1 MGQRTR
7 WALALGLTLMLMPT
21 TGIPAV
27 TQQGVFSCTAGSSG
41 IGDGYFPLA
50 GNSGYDVL
58 HYALDLDL
66 DVDAAAVTAG
76 EATIQALAT
85 TDLCAFNL
93 DYRGPAIDR
102 VTIDKQPVAF
112 ARRGGELTVTPTEP
126 IGRGE
131 EFVVGVTYRGA
142 LETIRLGN
150 ALPPPPA
157 APAGATPVAD
167 DAAASEPAGPETDL
181 GVAGGEPP
189 QVFGGL
195 FQADGTLFLA
205 GEPFGADGLFPVN
218 GHPADKATYSFRLT
232 VPDPYLAV
240 ANGVLVE
247 RVDEGAAT
255 TTVWTTRDPV
265 ASYLV
270 TFHAAEIDLIEQTT
284 PGGLPLIFAYAEG
297 VPAGQRAV
305 FDRTPEILAFLEEV
319 FGPYPFETA
328 GGTIVGEP
336 IGFALETQGL
346 PIYGT
351 LPTFGGDDVPPQ
363 ILASF
368 EETVVHE
375 LAHQWFGD
383 SVSLLRWQD
392 IWLNEGFATYSQIL
406 WIEHTAGVPARNAR
420 LAETY
425 DEVALAIRLADPAV
439 RPSLTALDLLASFG
453 VPPEAVDADIVAAF
467 GVESAAELGD
477 LSFDEALA
485 RLAAEGVPVAAPASD
500 VALTGDPGP
509 DQLFSYPFVYQRGA
523 LAVHALRVEVG
534 DDAFFAILRE
544 WTERYRN
551 GNATID
557 DFVALA
563 EEVSGQELDALIV
576 AWLFEPELPPLAIGA
591 PDEPAGATPV
601 P

>member
-7 WALALGLTLMLMPT
+7 WALALGLTLLLAT
-21 TGIPAV
+21 TGVPAV
-27 TQQGVFSCTAGSSG
+27 ARQGTVSCTAGSSG

-66 DVDAAAVTAG
+66 DVNAAALTAG
-76 EATIQALAT
+76 EAAIQALAT
-85 TDLCAFNL
+85 DDLCAFNL
-93 DYRGPAIDR
+93 DFRGPEIDR

-112 ARRGGELTVTPTEP
+112 SRRGGELTVTPTAP

-131 EFVVGVTYRGA
+131 EFVVGITYHGA
-142 LETIRLGN
+142 LETIPLGDV
-150 ALPPPPA
+150 APAETPA
-157 APAGATPVAD
+157 AIASPAATPVSGAAD
-167 DAAASEPAGPETDL
+167 VVVPDGPATGL

-195 FQADGTLFLA
+195 FQAEGALFLA
-205 GEPFGADGLFPVN
+205 GEPFGAEFLFPVN

-240 ANGVLVE
+240 ANGTLAE
-247 RVDEGAAT
+247 RIDEGAAT

-270 TFHAAEIDLIEQTT
+270 TFHAAEIDLVERTG
-284 PGGLPLIFAYAEG
+284 PGGLPLLFAFADG
-297 VPAGQRAV
+297 VPAAQRAV
-305 FDRTPEILAFLEEV
+305 FARTPEILAFFEGV

-328 GGTIVGEP
+328 GGTVVGEP

-346 PIYGT
+346 PIFGT
-351 LPTFGGDDVPPQ
+351 LPTFGGGGVSPLA
-363 ILASF
+363 LASF

-392 IWLNEGFATYSQIL
+392 IWLNEGFATYSQLL
-406 WIEHTAGVPARNAR
+406 WVEHTAGVAARDAR

-425 DEVALAIRLADPAV
+425 DYVATEVRLADPAA
-439 RPSLTALDLLASFG
+439 RASLTALDLLASLG
-453 VPPEAVDADIVAAF
+453 VPAAEIDADILAAF
-467 GVESAAELGD
+467 GVDSAADLED

-485 RLAAEGVPVAAPASD
+485 RLAAEGIPVEAPAPN
-500 VALTGDPGP
+500 VALTGNPGP

-523 LAVHALRVEVG
+523 LAVHALRLEVG
-534 DDAFFAILRE
+534 DAAFFAILRG
-544 WTERYRN
+544 WTARYRN
-551 GNATID
+551 GNATVE
-557 DFVALA
+557 DFAAFA
-563 EEVSGQELDALIV
+563 EEVSGRELDAFFA
-576 AWLFEPELPPLAIGA
+576 AWLYSPELPPLAIGGA
-591 PDEPAGATPV
+591 TAATPV